1 MVVDYNSYIIAT
13 YIQRMKINR
22 EKKEQRRIKEKKIII
37 GNEKI
42 VTNLLLL
49 SDIFIEGKGLRI
61 VLEEYNKVIQ

>member
-22 EKKEQRRIKEKKIII
+22 EKKEQRRIKEKNII

-49 SDIFIEGKGLRI
+49 SDISIEGKGLRI
-61 VLEEYNKVIQ
+61 VLEECNKVMQ

>member
-1 MVVDYNSYIIAT
+1 
-13 YIQRMKINR
+13 MKINR

-49 SDIFIEGKGLRI
+49 SDIFIEGKELRI
-61 VLEEYNKVIQ
+61 VLEKCNKVIQ

>member
-22 EKKEQRRIKEKKIII
+22 EKKEQRRIKEKKII

-61 VLEEYNKVIQ
+61 VLEKCNKVIQ